1 MARIFL
7 KPSLKIGTEYFA
19 RKDMH
24 CGLGE
29 PSRYGGLSIPRQNFC
44 ARYPFRKPRGDL
56 LKWVLLTILLSFPFL
71 PGCEDDGD
79 AQDSGTGG
87 VIGTR
92 IDTGGTSGIGGQVTT
107 GGTSGIGGQTID
119 SGLDG
124 AVSTVDASATN
135 NVDTGTASPV
145 DASGDSAVVTG
156 PEDPVD
162 RSHLSDV
169 GTTQPLNYSDP
180 ALWVCHPDITGDFC
194 ETDIDATEVMADGS
208 YQLVEHV
215 PAVNP
220 EFDCF
225 YVYPTVLL
233 TGDPQQTDFSDI
245 GIVSDPILSQ
255 AAPFTRLCRM
265 YAPLYR
271 QFGLNPGTGT
281 LAEGGDSALA
291 LQDVTD
297 AFNYYMQNHNQ
308 GRPFVLIGHS
318 QGTMML
324 TSMIQQELD
333 NDPARR
339 AQMISALLLGG
350 RVTVPEGQ
358 LVGGTYQNIPLCS
371 SPGQTGCVVAYV
383 SYAAEAPPGDNAVF
397 SSTTEVGNEIACTNP
412 ALLAGNTG
420 PFQGS
425 YLRTAVRNPSFAPD
439 IPLPDDITTPFALY
453 RNVIQGQCV
462 KNNGHSY
469 LEISLTPNLE
479 AGRPTPGY
487 RSSLIEG
494 IGMGLHLVDFNL
506 PLEDLIEMVRQ
517 QAAAMP

>member
-1 MARIFL
+1 MTQLRL
-7 KPSLKIGTEYFA
+7 EPSLKLGTEYFV
-19 RKDMH
+19 RKD
-24 CGLGE
+24 
-29 PSRYGGLSIPRQNFC
+29 PRGGLVIPRRKFY
-44 ARYPFRKPRGDL
+44 ARYSVRKRGETIMKWFL
-56 LKWVLLTILLSFPFL
+56 LAILPSFPFL
-71 PGCEDDGD
+71 LGCEDDGNT
-79 AQDSGTGG
+79 QDSG
-87 VIGTR
+87 VISGQ
-92 IDTGGTSGIGGQVTT
+92 IDAGGTGGIGGQVDASAN
-107 GGTSGIGGQTID
+107 SGIGGQTMD
-119 SGLDG
+119 SALDG
-124 AVSTVDASATN
+124 AVNANDADTAN
-135 NVDTGTASPV
+135 RVDTGAASPV
-145 DASGDSAVVTG
+145 DASGDSAVVVG
-156 PEDPVD
+156 PEDPID

-169 GTTQPLNYSDP
+169 GTTQPLDYSDQ
-180 ALWVCHPDITGDFC
+180 ALWVCHPDIIGDFC
-194 ETDIDATEVMADGS
+194 EYDIDATEVMPDGS

-220 EFDCF
+220 AFDCF

-271 QFGLNPGTGT
+271 QIGLSPGTG
-281 LAEGGDSALA
+281 APVEGGNSALA
-291 LQDVTD
+291 LQDVKD
-297 AFNYYMQNHNQ
+297 AFDYYMQHHNQ

-324 TSMIQQELD
+324 TAMIQEVID
-333 NDPARR
+333 NDPALR

-350 RVTVPEGQ
+350 MVTVPEGQ

-371 SPGQTGCVVAYV
+371 SLGQTGCVVAYV
-383 SYAAEAPPGDNAVF
+383 SYAKEAPPGDNAVF
-397 SSTTEVGNEIACTNP
+397 GSTTEVGNEIACTNP

-439 IPLPDDITTPFALY
+439 VPLPDDITTPFALY
-453 RNVIQGQCV
+453 RNVVQGQCV
-462 KNNGHSY
+462 KSNGHSY
-469 LEISLTPNLE
+469 LEISLNPNLE

-487 RSSLIEG
+487 RSSLIET

-506 PLEDLIEMVRQ
+506 PLEDLLETVRQ